1 MESTFSTHTMERI
14 IRTLADQARTRYA
27 GESAR
32 IDRGLVIA
40 LNGGVTLQAN
50 GVALVRSAS
59 NAEIV
64 YTVNGQCD
72 CPDAARAPEG
82 RCKHRWAKT
91 FAKRAMTSSWTIG
104 VMTCASGHAIQAEL
118 EEQEVAQWLHELH
131 SCVLCGLP
139 VTVSCPAMTDTKPAE
154 ASKPVKAFYA
164 TLDEANGVL
173 TKVNGTLY
181 FLTDAGVITTV
192 EPAMYHRVIVLG
204 EVAVADAQNILDQL
218 HGGFAKIA
226 CTRGN

>member
-1 MESTFSTHTMERI
+1 METISQHTMERI
-14 IRTLADQARTRYA
+14 LRTLADQARTRYA

-50 GVALVRSAS
+50 GVALVSS
-59 NAEIV
+59 QSHAEIV
-64 YTVNGQCD
+64 YAVNGQCD
-72 CPDAARAPEG
+72 CPDATRAPEG

-104 VMTCASGHAIQAEL
+104 VMTCPSGHAIQAEL

-139 VTVSCPAMTDTKPAE
+139 VTVSCPEMIDTKPAE
-154 ASKPVKAFYA
+154 TSKPVKAFYA
-164 TLDEANGVL
+164 IFDDANGAL
-173 TKVNGTLY
+173 TKVNDTLY
-181 FLTDAGVITTV
+181 FLADAGVITTI
-192 EPAMYHRVIVLG
+192 EADMCHRVIVLG
-204 EVAVADAQNILDQL
+204 EVALADTQNILDQMR
-218 HGGFAKIA
+218 GGFAKIA
-226 CTRGN
+226 CTRGR